1 MLAAGVVEESDDV
14 LLSRAARGDGIAFA
28 RLVERHRSR
37 LMAVSTRVSGNRA
50 IAEEIVQETFTRAW
64 VNAPQWKPGAREHGT
79 VAAWLSRVAVNLSID
94 QSRKAKVLP
103 LEAAA
108 DPEDPAPSADAKL
121 IEEERSAKLQA
132 AIGELPPRQ
141 RAALALTYDQG
152 LSNSDGAAAMNISV
166 GAFELLLVR
175 GRRALRIAMLEG
187 DGT

>member
-1 MLAAGVVEESDDV
+1 
-14 LLSRAARGDGIAFA
+14 
-28 RLVERHRSR
+28 
-37 LMAVSTRVSGNRA
+37 MAVSTRISGNRA

-64 VNAPQWKPGAREHGT
+64 VNAPQWKPGGRERGT

-108 DPEDPAPSADAKL
+108 DPEDPAPVADAKL
-121 IEEERSAKLQA
+121 IEEERSAKLRA
-132 AIGELPPRQ
+132 AIRELPPRQ

-152 LSNSDGAAAMNISV
+152 LSNSDGATAMNISV